1 MNFKEFKESLK
12 YKKYKNWKIVIRFIE
27 YKIKNFFISIIIY
40 FNNFKKTS
48 KQVIY
53 LGSYKDNSYINF
65 LLYSLKDHYILAY
78 KRDENVKKLFRR
90 VGLLNFFKHT
100 IPLSSVKNKPLTK
113 INMRLESQNNDEILI
128 DTNYFQ
134 YFYKK
139 NILKKSKNLIM
150 PYFMYPRIYNSFYK
164 KINIL
169 KKPNFNLRIF
179 FSGSIV
185 NEGYKNF
192 IWKKEPEKFPNR
204 LKIIEEIFKEFKND
218 IFLIK
223 SQKDIKNIES
233 SKKRIIFCLHD
244 KMIKKTSY
252 ILNFKD
258 NFDLLS
264 KSCFN
269 LNCPGVV
276 MPLCHH
282 IIEGIKVGSIPIT
295 NCEKFLEP
303 ELTIDNSLQYS
314 NLEQLIEKINEALIM
329 DKDKIIQMRL
339 NVQRYY
345 EKNLSPNSFK
355 NNFKKILS
363 KEKNKII
370 CCDDHRSLNGMI

>member
-1 MNFKEFKESLK
+1 
-12 YKKYKNWKIVIRFIE
+12 
-27 YKIKNFFISIIIY
+27 
-40 FNNFKKTS
+40 
-48 KQVIY
+48 
-53 LGSYKDNSYINF
+53 
-65 LLYSLKDHYILAY
+65 
-78 KRDENVKKLFRR
+78 
-90 VGLLNFFKHT
+90 
-100 IPLSSVKNKPLTK
+100 
-113 INMRLESQNNDEILI
+113 
-128 DTNYFQ
+128 
-134 YFYKK
+134 
-139 NILKKSKNLIM
+139 
-150 PYFMYPRIYNSFYK
+150 
-164 KINIL
+164 
-169 KKPNFNLRIF
+169 
-179 FSGSIV
+179 
-185 NEGYKNF
+185 
-192 IWKKEPEKFPNR
+192 
-204 LKIIEEIFKEFKND
+204 
-218 IFLIK
+218 
-223 SQKDIKNIES
+223 
-233 SKKRIIFCLHD
+233 
-244 KMIKKTSY
+244 MIKKTSY

-276 MPLCHH
+276 MPLCYH

-355 NNFKKILS
+355 NNFKKIKS